1 MAEQN
6 QITFESAMETLCIM
20 FPSWKK
26 DALAQILIKKK
37 GYILIIHNF
46 NIIIIHSS
54 KY

>member
-1 MAEQN
+1 MAEQNN

-37 GYILIIHNF
+37 G
-46 NIIIIHSS
+46 
-54 KY
+54 